1 MADPVGDLVS
11 SAKRLVDEPAQ
22 KGDDRSDFQRDRD
35 IILYTSAFK
44 RLSNITQVVS
54 SHTGHVFHN
63 RLTHSLQVA
72 QVGRSLAEKRLKLQ
86 RELAEAV
93 PLNPQAIEA
102 GCLAHDLGHP
112 PFGHVAEEVLN
123 EQVGEDAEGFEGNA
137 QSFRIVTEL
146 AFRSSEFSG
155 LNLTRS
161 TLRTILKYPWT
172 FAKRPI
178 GAAGSRKNKWGAYAS
193 ASSPFEFATG
203 RADGG
208 PAKRSVEAELMD
220 WSDDL
225 TYAIHDVEDF
235 YRAGLIPLHLLN
247 RPDEAHGAAREKL
260 RFLGYVH
267 AHRSQIPELKDLTQ
281 EELNTILFEVLF
293 PVFTL
298 NAPYEGTRDH
308 RARLRIFTSRMVNRY
323 INALQLVEDSTRT
336 IDVTIGDD
344 FKKEIA
350 ILKQLTWFYV
360 IEAPS
365 LVVQQLAQ
373 KKIIEFL
380 FRVFLEEAGKNPC
393 HLLPAYY
400 QERLKEIPTIEPDR
414 GRGTKRM
421 VADLIAGMTEAQ
433 AVAIYQRLHGM
444 VAGTA
449 FEKILV

>member
-1 MADPVGDLVS
+1 MSDRAGDPHS
-11 SAKRLVDEPAQ
+11 SAQRLTYEPTP

-93 PLNPQAIEA
+93 PLNPHAVEA

-123 EQVGEDAEGFEGNA
+123 ELVGEEAEGFEGNA

-155 LNLTRS
+155 LNLTRA
-161 TLRTILKYPWT
+161 TLRTVLKYPWT
-172 FAKRPI
+172 FAKRPR
-178 GAAGSRKNKWGAYAS
+178 GASGNRKNKWGAYAS

-203 RADGG
+203 HADGG
-208 PAKRSVEAELMD
+208 PARKSVEADLMD

-247 RPDEAHGAAREKL
+247 RPDAAHGDDREKT
-260 RFLGYVH
+260 RFLDYVH
-267 AHRSQIPELKDLTQ
+267 THRDQIPELKDLTQ
-281 EELNTILFEVLF
+281 EELDKILFEVLF
-293 PVFTL
+293 PVFAL
-298 NAPYEGTRDH
+298 NVPYEGTRDH
-308 RARLRIFTSRMVNRY
+308 RARLRIFTSQMVSRY
-323 INALQLVEDSTRT
+323 INALQLAESGDGSIKVG
-336 IDVTIGDD
+336 IGDE

-365 LVVQQLAQ
+365 LAVQQFAQ
-373 KKIIEFL
+373 KKIVGFL
-380 FRVFLEEAGKNPC
+380 FGVFLEEAGKSPS

-400 QERLKEIPTIEPDR
+400 QERLKEIPTEEP
-414 GRGTKRM
+414 GRGSAIKRM
-421 VADLIAGMTEAQ
+421 AADLIAGMTEAQ
-433 AVAIYQRLHGM
+433 AIAIYQRLNGM